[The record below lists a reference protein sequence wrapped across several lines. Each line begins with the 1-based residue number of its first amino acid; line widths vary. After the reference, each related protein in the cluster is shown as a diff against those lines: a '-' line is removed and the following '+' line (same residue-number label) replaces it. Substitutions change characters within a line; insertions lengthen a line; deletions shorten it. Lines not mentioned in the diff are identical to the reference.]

1 MYTID
6 RIRARRIGEP
16 EIARHKTAVR
26 WPSDLLP
33 IPSQL
38 RYRLPLSL
46 DRRIPTQRHAPH
58 QSASADSRSATSF
71 QLVVGGGA
79 ERTQFQPASAGL
91 VDRGFN
97 PLFQDDLRPVIPDAS
112 ADRC

>member
-71 QLVVGGGA
+71 QLVVGGGPK
-79 ERTQFQPASAGL
+79 EPNSSRLQPGL
-91 VDRGFN
+91 SIEV
-97 PLFQDDLRPVIPDAS
+97 S
-112 ADRC
+112 TRCSRMTCGR